1 MSTFKDSLGI
11 EKSLQPEADNFYKK
25 NLAAVTIIR
34 YDWNDPVG
42 REYQNNDIDCS
53 IECYAPGIDS
63 FWLNISEK
71 FRQHDWGDM
80 CIELWNDFDKKK
92 LGWGLTGKNVDMY
105 LYRTPENI
113 YEIWR
118 NNGRFDFM
126 MEYLSEQLNW
136 DRIKNEF
143 EGWNK
148 NRKTVNIA
156 LPNGD
161 ACNVT
166 LVRGQTENKYFSI
179 CVSIPWKILRD
190 DFLLEIQKYKNDYKE
205 YRRVA
210 IY

>member
-1 MSTFKDSLGI
+1 
-11 EKSLQPEADNFYKK
+11 
-25 NLAAVTIIR
+25 
-34 YDWNDPVG
+34 
-42 REYQNNDIDCS
+42 
-53 IECYAPGIDS
+53 
-63 FWLNISEK
+63 
-71 FRQHDWGDM
+71 M